1 MAETR
6 HVPMWSS
13 GITSWAAA
21 KIVID
26 RHGAE
31 NVTLLFADVRA
42 EDEDN
47 YRFNR
52 DAERHLGMSITVVAD
67 GRTPQEVLRDKRW
80 IGNARIAPCSHLLK
94 QVPCRRWLE
103 ENCDPASTVLYIG
116 LDAYEPERV
125 EANRRKW
132 APWTVEFPLIEPP
145 YYPKEH
151 WLREARAA
159 GLEPPVMYRLGF
171 PHANCGGACV
181 RAGQAQWGHLLN
193 SALPDRFGARFDSWE
208 TFERDMQQELGTES
222 AILRDRRG
230 DATVGLPLPV
240 LRERVEAAQD
250 TAPLFDVDDWGGCGC
265 FTEATDG

>member
-1 MAETR
+1 MGDLKR
-6 HVPMWSS
+6 VVMWSS

-21 KIVID
+21 RIVVEQF
-26 RHGAE
+26 G
-31 NVTLLFADVRA
+31 VGTVLLFADVRA

-52 DAERHLGMSITVVAD
+52 DASALLGVPITVVSD
-67 GRTPQEVLRDKRW
+67 GRNPQEVLRHKRW
-80 IGNARIAPCSHLLK
+80 IGSAKVAPCSHLLK

-103 ENCDPASTVLYIG
+103 ENCDPASTVLYVG

-125 EANRRKW
+125 EINRTKW
-132 APWTVEFPLIEPP
+132 APWRVEFPLQEPP
-145 YYPKEH
+145 YYPKDH
-151 WLREARAA
+151 WLREAQLL

-181 RAGQAQWGHLLN
+181 RAGQGQWAHLLN
-193 SALPDRFGARFDSWE
+193 TALPKRFADRYASWE
-208 TFERDMQQELGTES
+208 RFERDMQDELGSEA

-230 DATVGLPLPV
+230 GQTIGLPLTV
-240 LRERVEAAQD
+240 LRAGVEQSQH

-265 FTEATDG
+265 FTDDGESA